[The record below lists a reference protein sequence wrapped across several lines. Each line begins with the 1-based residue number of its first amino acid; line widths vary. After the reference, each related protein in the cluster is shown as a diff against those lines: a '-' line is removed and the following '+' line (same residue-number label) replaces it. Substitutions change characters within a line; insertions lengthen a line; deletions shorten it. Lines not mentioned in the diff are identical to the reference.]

1 MIPNLGRSYE
11 IEVRMP
17 TSYIRQAT
25 LNDCEVIASI
35 NNEHIAKGLSS
46 METDPKSTVHFENLM
61 KNFNDRELI
70 QCLVFNDEV
79 IGWGIIKSYSDREG
93 YRTTC
98 ETTIYLRSN
107 QLRKGFGSKMKL
119 SLIEKCKELGYHH
132 LVAKIF
138 SSNMAS
144 IEYNRNLG
152 YEVVGVQ
159 REIGNIN
166 DKWVDVTI
174 MQLIL

>member
-1 MIPNLGRSYE
+1 MQNIK
-11 IEVRMP
+11 
-17 TSYIRQAT
+17 IRKAT
-25 LNDCEVIASI
+25 LDDCEVIASI
-35 NNEHIAKGLSS
+35 NNEHIALGLSS
-46 METDPKSTVHFENLM
+46 MEIEPKTTAHFENLM

-70 QCLVFNDEV
+70 QCLVLDNEI
-79 IGWGIIKSYSDREG
+79 IGWGIIKRYSDREG
-93 YRTTC
+93 YRTAC

-107 QLRKGFGSKMKL
+107 QVRKGFGSMMKL

-138 SSNMAS
+138 STNTAS
-144 IEYNRNLG
+144 IEYNRELG

-159 REIGNIN
+159 REIGNI
-166 DKWVDVTI
+166 DGKWLDVTI